1 MYPEDLTWALKH
13 LRARKGH
20 YDLYRQY
27 YRGNHRLAFTT
38 ENWRS
43 EFGLM
48 VKGVADNLCPTVVDT
63 LVDRLEISGFKG
75 TNEATAEEVWKDNR
89 MDLRHGEF
97 HLEAAKQGDS
107 YLLVWPDVENKP
119 AFFLNTPDQMVVRY
133 SGEVQGKITYACKVW
148 IGEDDKAYATLYY
161 EDRIEKYITKNKV
174 QGYSL
179 PDKGDNSVWEQRQ
192 VVAGYDEGGENEDAV
207 EVLEEWPLP
216 NPFGR
221 VPIFHFANNA
231 SLGEYG
237 RSELSDVIP
246 LQDILNKDL
255 SDRLI
260 TQEFHSYPQRWAI
273 GLAPEYDEDGN
284 PKAPKGGPDR
294 LWYTDNENAKMGQF
308 DASNLEGFV
317 KIADSDRAEIARVS
331 RTPVHHLLATG
342 TPPSGEALRTME
354 APLMA
359 KVKDRQDSF
368 GAVWEDAME
377 FAVSFPGGQSDTVDL
392 VCEWIDKTS
401 ISDKE
406 KAEEMVLKQTLGVP
420 MQQLWSELGYT
431 PDQIEEMLTMIEEN
445 ADRAAASVNA
455 GMNTGFEDEVTPTPQ
470 VAPTNGQAGR
480 GGIAPDV
487 LANDITGQ

>member
-63 LVDRLEISGFKG
+63 MVDRLEIAQFTG
-75 TNEATAEEVWKDNR
+75 TSEETAAEVWKDNR
-89 MDLRHGEF
+89 MDLRAGEV
-97 HLEAAKQGDS
+97 HSEAAKQGDAF
-107 YLLVWPDVENKP
+107 LLVWPDAENKP
-119 AFFLNTPDQMVVRY
+119 AFFLNTADQMCVRY
-133 SGEVQGKITYACKVW
+133 SQEVQGKIVYACKVW
-148 IGEDDKAYATLYY
+148 IGEDEKAYATLYY
-161 EDRIEKYITKNKV
+161 PDRIEKYISKNKV
-174 QGYSL
+174 RGYSL
-179 PDKGDNSVWEQRQ
+179 PEKGDATTWEKRE
-192 VVAGYDEGGENEDAV
+192 VVTGYDEGEADGDRV

-216 NPFGR
+216 NPFDR
-221 VPIFHFANNA
+221 VPVFHFANNA

-273 GLAPEYDEDGN
+273 GLAPEYDENGN
-284 PKAPKGGPDR
+284 PKAPQGGPNR
-294 LWYTDNENAKMGQF
+294 LWYTDNEGAKMGQF
-308 DASNLEGFV
+308 EASDLEGFIKV
-317 KIADSDRAEIARVS
+317 ADSDRAEIARVS
-331 RTPVHHLLATG
+331 RTPIHQLLATG

-359 KVKDRQDSF
+359 KVKDRQDSW

-377 FAVSFPGGQSDTVDL
+377 FAVSFPGGQSDAVDL
-392 VCEWIDKTS
+392 TCEWVDKTS
-401 ISDKE
+401 VSDKE
-406 KAEEMVLKQTLGVP
+406 KAEEMVLKQTLEVP
-420 MQQLWSELGYT
+420 VQQLWAELGYT
-431 PDQIEEMLTMIEEN
+431 KEQIETMMAWREEN
-445 ADRAAASVNA
+445 AEAAATRVNA
-455 GMNTGFEDEVTPTPQ
+455 GLDTGFEDT
-470 VAPTNGQAGR
+470 APPPRIPATNGAA